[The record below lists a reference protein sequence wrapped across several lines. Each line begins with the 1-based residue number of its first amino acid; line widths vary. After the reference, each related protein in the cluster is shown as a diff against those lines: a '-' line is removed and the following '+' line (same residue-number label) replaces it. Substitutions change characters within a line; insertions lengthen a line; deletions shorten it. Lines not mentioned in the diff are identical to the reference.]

1 MSDKVIGVRFKK
13 AGKIY
18 YFNPLSIP
26 FEVGE
31 GVIVE
36 TSRGIEF
43 GEVVIG
49 VREMEQKELQKPLRP
64 VIRRAD
70 EEDYA
75 RIEANQRKEKEAFS
89 ICEEKIKKHG
99 MDMKLINVEYTF
111 DNSKIVFYFTAEGR
125 VDFRDLVKDLASV
138 FKTRIEL
145 RQIGVR
151 DETKMLGGLGPCG
164 RPACCAEF
172 LGDFQPVSIKM
183 AKEQNLSLSPTKI
196 SGLCGRLMCCL
207 GYEHEYYKELS
218 AILPRNGSEVQTP
231 DGTGVVM
238 ESNPLRQLVKV
249 KIAVGDEFD
258 VREYPVGEISVQRR
272 SKRPPEKQE
281 APEKGKDAEKRE
293 PARAEK
299 AEKAEGK
306 KAEKPRR
313 QDRPK
318 RGGKPPRG
326 PRPER
331 RQESP
336 KEEM

>member
-26 FEVGE
+26 FEAGE

-49 VREMEQKELQKPLRP
+49 AREIEQKELQKPLRP

-75 RIEANQRKEKEAFS
+75 RIEANQRKEKEAFAV
-89 ICEEKIKKHG
+89 CEEKIKKHG

-125 VDFRDLVKDLASV
+125 VDFRELVKDLASV

-207 GYEHEYYKELS
+207 GYEHEYYKELA

-231 DGTGVVM
+231 DGAGVVM

-258 VREYPVGEISVQRR
+258 VREYPVGEITVQRR
-272 SKRPPEKQE
+272 GKRPPEKQD
-281 APEKGKDAEKRE
+281 ASEKGKEAPKAKE

-299 AEKAEGK
+299 AEEK
-306 KAEKPRR
+306 KPEKPRR
-313 QDRPK
+313 QERSR
-318 RGGKPPRG
+318 RGGRPPRG
-326 PRPER
+326 PR
-331 RQESP
+331 QESP
-336 KEEM
+336 KGEM

>member
-1 MSDKVIGVRFKK
+1 MSNQIIGVRFKK

-18 YFNPLSIP
+18 YFDPLDLP

-36 TSRGIEF
+36 TARGIEF

-49 VREMEQKELQKPLRP
+49 VREVEKKELQKPLKP
-64 VIRRAD
+64 IIRRAD

-75 RIEANQRKEKEAFS
+75 RVEANQRKEKEAYV
-89 ICEEKIKKHG
+89 ICEEKIEKHK

-207 GYEHEYYKELS
+207 GYEHEYYKELA
-218 AILPRNGSEVQTP
+218 AILPRTGSEAQTP
-231 DGTGVVM
+231 DGVGVVIDT
-238 ESNPLRQLVKV
+238 NPLKQLVKV

-258 VREYPVGEISVQRR
+258 IREYPVEQVTVQRR
-272 SKRPPEKQE
+272 PRKPQENRQPTDKERPAKQQRSEKQRP
-281 APEKGKDAEKRE
+281 APEKNEK
-293 PARAEK
+293 
-299 AEKAEGK
+299 
-306 KAEKPRR
+306 
-313 QDRPK
+313 
-318 RGGKPPRG
+318 
-326 PRPER
+326 
-331 RQESP
+331 
-336 KEEM
+336 

>member
-207 GYEHEYYKELS
+207 GYEHEYYKEPS

-281 APEKGKDAEKRE
+281 APEKAKDAERRE

-313 QDRPK
+313 QDRQR

>member
-26 FEVGE
+26 FEAGE

-49 VREMEQKELQKPLRP
+49 AREIEQKELQKPLRP

-75 RIEANQRKEKEAFS
+75 RIEANQRKEKEAFAV
-89 ICEEKIKKHG
+89 CEEKIKKHG

-125 VDFRDLVKDLASV
+125 VDFRELVKDLASV

-207 GYEHEYYKELS
+207 GYEHEYYKELA

-231 DGTGVVM
+231 DCAGVVM

-258 VREYPVGEISVQRR
+258 VREYPVGEITVQRR
-272 SKRPPEKQE
+272 GKRPPEKQD
-281 APEKGKDAEKRE
+281 ASEKGKEAPKAKE

-299 AEKAEGK
+299 AEEK
-306 KAEKPRR
+306 KPEKPRR
-313 QDRPK
+313 QERSR
-318 RGGKPPRG
+318 RGGRPPRG

-336 KEEM
+336 KGEM

>member
-1 MSDKVIGVRFKK
+1 MSNQVIGVRFKK

-18 YFNPLSIP
+18 YFDPLDLP

-36 TSRGIEF
+36 TARGIEF

-49 VREMEQKELQKPLRP
+49 VREVDKKELQKPLKP
-64 VIRRAD
+64 IIRRAD

-75 RIEANQRKEKEAFS
+75 RVEANQRKEKEAYAV
-89 ICEEKIKKHG
+89 CEEKIQKHK

-125 VDFRDLVKDLASV
+125 VDFRELVKDLASV

-207 GYEHEYYKELS
+207 GYEHEYYKELAS
-218 AILPRNGSEVQTP
+218 ILPRMGSEVQTP
-231 DGTGVVM
+231 DGVGVAIDT
-238 ESNPLRQLVKV
+238 NPLKQLVKV

-258 VREYPVGEISVQRR
+258 IREYPVEQITVQRR
-272 SKRPPEKQE
+272 PRKPQENRQPSNKERSAKQQKHEKQQP
-281 APEKGKDAEKRE
+281 APEKNEK
-293 PARAEK
+293 
-299 AEKAEGK
+299 
-306 KAEKPRR
+306 
-313 QDRPK
+313 
-318 RGGKPPRG
+318 
-326 PRPER
+326 
-331 RQESP
+331 
-336 KEEM
+336 

>member
-26 FEVGE
+26 FEAGE

-49 VREMEQKELQKPLRP
+49 AREIEQKELQKPLRP

-75 RIEANQRKEKEAFS
+75 RIEANQRKEKEEFAV
-89 ICEEKIKKHG
+89 CEEKIKKHG

-125 VDFRDLVKDLASV
+125 VDFRELVKDLASV

-207 GYEHEYYKELS
+207 GYEHEYYKELA

-231 DGTGVVM
+231 DGAGVVM

-258 VREYPVGEISVQRR
+258 VREYPVGEITVQRR
-272 SKRPPEKQE
+272 GKRPLEKQD
-281 APEKGKDAEKRE
+281 APEKGKEAPKAKE

-299 AEKAEGK
+299 AEEK
-306 KAEKPRR
+306 KPRR
-313 QDRPK
+313 TKK
-318 RGGKPPRG
+318 RTQREKECYLCRKPTTFKK
-326 PRPER
+326 
-331 RQESP
+331 SS
-336 KEEM
+336 

>member
-26 FEVGE
+26 FEAGE

-49 VREMEQKELQKPLRP
+49 AREIEQKELQKPLRP

-75 RIEANQRKEKEAFS
+75 RIEANQRKEKEAFAV
-89 ICEEKIKKHG
+89 CEEKIKKHG

-125 VDFRDLVKDLASV
+125 VDFRELVKDLASV

-172 LGDFQPVSIKM
+172 LGDFQLVSIKM

-207 GYEHEYYKELS
+207 GYEHEYYKELA

-231 DGTGVVM
+231 DGAGVVM

-258 VREYPVGEISVQRR
+258 VREYPVGEITVQRR
-272 SKRPPEKQE
+272 GKRPPEKQD
-281 APEKGKDAEKRE
+281 ASEKGKEAPKAKE

-299 AEKAEGK
+299 AEEK
-306 KAEKPRR
+306 KPEKPRR
-313 QDRPK
+313 QERSR
-318 RGGKPPRG
+318 RGGRPPRG

-336 KEEM
+336 KGEM

>member
-31 GVIVE
+31 CVIVE

-151 DETKMLGGLGPCG
+151 DETKMLEMCI
-164 RPACCAEF
+164 R
-172 LGDFQPVSIKM
+172 DRDV
-183 AKEQNLSLSPTKI
+183 
-196 SGLCGRLMCCL
+196 RL
-207 GYEHEYYKELS
+207 
-218 AILPRNGSEVQTP
+218 
-231 DGTGVVM
+231 
-238 ESNPLRQLVKV
+238 LRQIGRWLRSSHSFKECV
-249 KIAVGDEFD
+249 IAH
-258 VREYPVGEISVQRR
+258 
-272 SKRPPEKQE
+272 
-281 APEKGKDAEKRE
+281 
-293 PARAEK
+293 
-299 AEKAEGK
+299 
-306 KAEKPRR
+306 
-313 QDRPK
+313 
-318 RGGKPPRG
+318 
-326 PRPER
+326 
-331 RQESP
+331 
-336 KEEM
+336 

>member
-26 FEVGE
+26 FEAGE

-49 VREMEQKELQKPLRP
+49 AREIEQKELQKPLRP

-70 EEDYA
+70 GEDYA
-75 RIEANQRKEKEAFS
+75 RIEANQRKEKEAFAV
-89 ICEEKIKKHG
+89 CEEKIKKHG

-125 VDFRDLVKDLASV
+125 VDFRELVKDLASV

-207 GYEHEYYKELS
+207 GYEHEYYKELA

-231 DGTGVVM
+231 DGAGVVM

-258 VREYPVGEISVQRR
+258 VREYPVGEITVQRR
-272 SKRPPEKQE
+272 GKRPLEKQD
-281 APEKGKDAEKRE
+281 APEKGKEVQKAKE
-293 PARAEK
+293 PARVEK
-299 AEKAEGK
+299 AEEK
-306 KAEKPRR
+306 KPEKPRR
-313 QDRPK
+313 QERSR
-318 RGGKPPRG
+318 RGGRPPRG

-336 KEEM
+336 KGEM